1 MAGGEAGGGGGGV
14 GAVEGVGVRYRGLGS
29 LPLTP
34 RKPDRTLFRK
44 ILFLLNKNLH
54 DRNMEKLIFY
64 VHMHLLPDRRKL
76 RSRI

>member
-1 MAGGEAGGGGGGV
+1 M
-14 GAVEGVGVRYRGLGS
+14 VRYHGLGS
-29 LPLTP
+29 LPTIP

-44 ILFLLNKNLH
+44 VLFLLNKNCY
-54 DRNMEKLIFY
+54 DRNMEKHVFY

>member
-1 MAGGEAGGGGGGV
+1 MAGGEGV
-14 GAVEGVGVRYRGLGS
+14 GGDKIPWPGQLR
-29 LPLTP
+29 PTP

-44 ILFLLNKNLH
+44 ILFLLNKNLY
-54 DRNMEKLIFY
+54 DRNIEKLIFY

>member
-1 MAGGEAGGGGGGV
+1 MGKIPSPGQL
-14 GAVEGVGVRYRGLGS
+14 R
-29 LPLTP
+29 PIP

-44 ILFLLNKNLH
+44 ILFFLNKNIY